1 MSRKAHIQA
10 WVLVGLLWG
19 VGLLNYLDRQMLA
32 TMRPSMS
39 HDIPW
44 LLSATH
50 FGWLMG
56 IFLWVYG
63 LASPLAGLL
72 ADRLSRKRLLVASL
86 WVWSAVTFC
95 MSLTRS
101 PELLMGLRGL
111 MGLSEALYLPTAL
124 AMIADAHPRNTRSL
138 AIGIHMTGLYLGSA
152 LGGFG
157 AWMAAISSWQAA
169 FRWIGGVGLLYSLIL
184 IVLLKPPPS
193 TLEGQGD
200 GPRASV
206 QPMWQSLKDLLRRP
220 AFWMILMYFAVPSLP
235 GWAAKNWLPTLFS
248 EHLHMPMR
256 EAGPWSTVSIAA
268 SSLVGVLVGGV
279 LSDRW
284 IRYALKGRIYTGALG
299 LLLMVPSLILLGFG
313 QSLEA
318 LLAAGICF
326 GLGYGMFDANTM
338 PILCQF
344 VPGRQRAS
352 AYGILNMAGVFSGA
366 FITDYLGRATDAGH
380 LGQDFAALA
389 ILVLAVALLQ
399 VLVLRPRSH
408 DFDHLPAPSEG
419 LHP

>member
-1 MSRKAHIQA
+1 MSRSARSQA

-39 HDIPW
+39 QDIPW
-44 LLSATH
+44 LRSATH

-63 LASPLAGLL
+63 LASPLAGML
-72 ADRLSRKRLLVASL
+72 ADRMRRKRLLVASL
-86 WVWSAVTFC
+86 WVWSAVTFG
-95 MSLTRS
+95 MSLSRR
-101 PELLMGLRGL
+101 PEILMGLRGL
-111 MGLSEALYLPTAL
+111 MGLSEALYLPAAL

-157 AWMAAISSWQAA
+157 ALMAAYSSWQAA
-169 FRWIGGVGLLYSLIL
+169 FRWIGGLGLAYSLL
-184 IVLLKPPPS
+184 LLWALKPPPS
-193 TLEGQGD
+193 RLEGEAGFSP
-200 GPRASV
+200 GAAHSWGR
-206 QPMWQSLKDLLRRP
+206 SLNWLLRRP
-220 AFWMILMYFAVPSLP
+220 AFWTILVYFAIPSLP

-248 EHLHMPMR
+248 DHLHMPMSQ
-256 EAGPWSTVSIAA
+256 AGPWSTISIAA
-268 SSLVGVLVGGV
+268 SSFVGVLLGGV

-284 IRYALKGRIYTGALG
+284 IQRSVKGRIYTGSLG

-313 QSLEA
+313 HSLEA
-318 LLAAGICF
+318 LLSAGICF
-326 GLGYGMFDANTM
+326 GLGYGMFDANNM

-344 VPGRQRAS
+344 VPSRQRAT
-352 AYGILNMAGVFSGA
+352 AYGLMNMAGVFSGA
-366 FITDYLGRATDAGH
+366 FITDFLGRATDAGH
-380 LGQDFAALA
+380 LGRDFAALA
-389 ILVLAVALLQ
+389 VLVLAVVILQ
-399 VLVLRPRSH
+399 LLVLKPRSY
-408 DFDHLPAPSEG
+408 DFDHLPLAAES